1 MRTRAPEYKTIAGME
16 CGRFDIA
23 AKFINLSE
31 RQFSRLIRATKK
43 SRTRRNVP
51 MIQLGGPG
59 STRWFPMEELKAW
72 VAEKI

>member
-1 MRTRAPEYKTIAGME
+1 MRTRTPEYRTIAGME
-16 CGRFDIA
+16 CANFDKA
-23 AKFINLSE
+23 AEFIGLSV
-31 RQFSRLIRATKK
+31 RQFSRVIKATKK